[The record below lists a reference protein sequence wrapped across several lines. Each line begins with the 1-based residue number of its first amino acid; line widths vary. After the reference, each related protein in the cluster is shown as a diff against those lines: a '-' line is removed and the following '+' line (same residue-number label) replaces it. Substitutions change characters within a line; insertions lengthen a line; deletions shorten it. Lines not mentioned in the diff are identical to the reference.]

1 MSLGISKT
9 VLRRIVLGNLLVA
22 ALLCLATG
30 LSMHANYKA
39 DMELGV
45 AVTRNQARS
54 LGLELTA
61 ELRLVDNALS
71 SIASR
76 FRTRSFDGLPAAQ
89 RALQDMLQEQR
100 ALIPF
105 VTALRAADGD
115 GQVLLIA
122 SEVTEPFSV
131 QNRDYFEQARRT
143 DQMVVSAPLVSQSF
157 DKWAIV
163 LARRLQAEDDSFQG
177 IVYAIVAAEHFQR
190 LFSQQSL
197 GPDSAMALRT
207 DDARLVAR
215 FDANQ
220 PQSEEGTG
228 GAVVSEQY
236 HEALRHHAEH
246 GWYITPTLLDGVERI
261 TAYQRLTNYP
271 LTVSTGLGTET
282 YLAMW
287 RASAWR
293 AWGLTGL
300 CIVLIALG
308 SVSLYR
314 LQKRERLAK
323 IKVTELLKEQELF
336 IDNDLIGIA
345 RLRDRQ
351 VLWTNQAM
359 QRLAKRSAQNLL
371 GAPIRILYT
380 DDAAYQQG
388 GELAYGSLRAR
399 GKFHTQM
406 QLLGSDAQRLWVDVS
421 GIRLN
426 DEESLWIFVDI
437 DGLKRDEQTAQYLAK
452 HDALTGLANRRALE
466 ETLEHEL
473 AASLAK
479 AGHALLAVCFM
490 DLDGFKRVNDTYGH
504 DAGDE
509 VLKVV
514 AARLKA
520 QARASD
526 CVARLGGDEFVALLV
541 GLGSP
546 QEAVEIMERCLAAI
560 TQPIRLRNAAVV
572 HVGAS
577 MGVALNAESGDS
589 AAKLLQL
596 ADEAMYAAKRAG
608 KGRIVVARSPHDLR
622 VPEDQP

>member
-1 MSLGISKT
+1 M
-9 VLRRIVLGNLLVA
+9 LRRLVLGNLLVA
-22 ALLCLATG
+22 FLLCLATG
-30 LSMHANYKA
+30 LSMRANYQT

-76 FRTRSFDGLPAAQ
+76 FRTRTFEGLPAAQ
-89 RALQDMLQEQR
+89 FALQEMLQEQR

-105 VTALRAADGD
+105 VTALRATDSA
-115 GQVLLIA
+115 GQVLLVP
-122 SEVTEPFSV
+122 SEVTQPFSIAG
-131 QNRDYFEQARRT
+131 RPYFEQARHT
-143 DQMVVSAPLVSQSF
+143 DQMVVSSPLVSLSF

-163 LARRLQAEDDSFQG
+163 LVRRLQAEDGSFQG
-177 IVYAIVAAEHFQR
+177 VVYAVVAAEHFQR
-190 LFSQQSL
+190 LFSRQAL

-215 FDANQ
+215 FSANQ
-220 PQSEEGTG
+220 PTSEEGLG
-228 GAVVSEQY
+228 GDLVSAQY
-236 HEALRHHAEH
+236 HEALGRNPEH

-287 RASAWR
+287 RAAAWR

-345 RLRDRQ
+345 RLRERK
-351 VLWTNQAM
+351 VLWTNQAL
-359 QRLAKRSAQNLL
+359 QRLVKRSAKELL
-371 GAPIRILYT
+371 GAPVRILYA
-380 DDAAYQQG
+380 DEAAYQRV
-388 GELAYGSLRAR
+388 GELAYAALRAT
-399 GKFHTQM
+399 GKFHTQI
-406 QLLGSDAQRLWVDVS
+406 QLLSSDAQTLWVDLS
-421 GIRLN
+421 GARLN
-426 DEESLWIFVDI
+426 EEESLWIFVDI
-437 DGLKRDEQTAQYLAK
+437 DGLKRDEQTAQYLAT

-466 ETLEHEL
+466 QTLEHALDASARPGREL
-473 AASLAK
+473 V
-479 AGHALLAVCFM
+479 AVCFL
-490 DLDGFKRVNDTYGH
+490 DLDGFKRVNDTHGH

-509 VLKVV
+509 VLQVV
-514 AARLKA
+514 AARIKA

-526 CVARLGGDEFVALLV
+526 CVARLGGDEFVVLLA
-541 GLGSP
+541 GLGAA
-546 QEAVEIMERCLAAI
+546 QEAVEIMERCLVAI
-560 TQPIRLRNAAVV
+560 TQPIRLQQGAVV

-577 MGVALNAESGDS
+577 MGLALNFAADDS
-589 AAKLLQL
+589 SAKLLQL

-608 KGRIVVARSPHDLR
+608 KGRIVVARGTQELR
-622 VPEDQP
+622 IAQGQA

>member
-1 MSLGISKT
+1 M
-9 VLRRIVLGNLLVA
+9 LRRLVLGNLLVA
-22 ALLCLATG
+22 FLLCLATG
-30 LSMHANYKA
+30 LSMRANYQT
-39 DMELGV
+39 DMELGI

-76 FRTRSFDGLPAAQ
+76 FRTRSFEGLPAAQ
-89 RALQDMLQEQR
+89 FALQEMLQEQR

-105 VTALRAADGD
+105 VTALRATDSA
-115 GQVLLIA
+115 GQVLLVP
-122 SEVTEPFSV
+122 SEVTEPFSIAG
-131 QNRDYFEQARRT
+131 RAYFEQARNT
-143 DQMVVSAPLVSQSF
+143 EQMVVSSPLVSLSF

-163 LARRLQAEDDSFQG
+163 LVRRLQAEDGSFQG
-177 IVYAIVAAEHFQR
+177 VVYAVVAAEHFQR
-190 LFSQQSL
+190 LFSRQAL

-215 FDANQ
+215 FSASQ
-220 PQSEEGTG
+220 PTSEEGLG
-228 GAVVSEQY
+228 GDLVSAQY
-236 HEALRHHAEH
+236 HEALSRNPEH

-287 RASAWR
+287 RAAAWR

-323 IKVTELLKEQELF
+323 IKMTELLKEQELF

-345 RLRDRQ
+345 RLRDRR
-351 VLWTNQAM
+351 VLWTNQAL
-359 QRLAKRSAQNLL
+359 QRLVKRSAQELL
-371 GAPIRILYT
+371 GAPVRILYA
-380 DDAAYQQG
+380 DEAAYQRV
-388 GELAYGSLRAR
+388 GELAYAALRTT
-399 GKFHTQM
+399 GKFHSQI
-406 QLLGSDAQRLWVDVS
+406 QLLSSDAQTLWVDLS
-421 GIRLN
+421 GARLN
-426 DEESLWIFVDI
+426 EEESLWIFVDI
-437 DGLKRDEQTAQYLAK
+437 DGLKRDEQTAQYLAT

-466 ETLEHEL
+466 QTLEHAL
-473 AASLAK
+473 DASAHP
-479 AGHALLAVCFM
+479 GRALVAVCFL
-490 DLDGFKRVNDTYGH
+490 DLDGFKRVNDTHGH

-509 VLKVV
+509 VLQVV
-514 AARLKA
+514 AARIKA

-526 CVARLGGDEFVALLV
+526 CVARLGGDEFVVLLA
-541 GLGSP
+541 GLGAAE
-546 QEAVEIMERCLAAI
+546 EAVEIMERCLVAI
-560 TQPIRLRNAAVV
+560 TQPIRLQQGVV
-572 HVGAS
+572 VQVGAS
-577 MGVALNAESGDS
+577 MGLALNLEAGDS
-589 AAKLLQL
+589 SAKLLQL

-608 KGRIVVARSPHDLR
+608 KGRIVVARSTQEPR
-622 VPEDQP
+622 VAQAQP